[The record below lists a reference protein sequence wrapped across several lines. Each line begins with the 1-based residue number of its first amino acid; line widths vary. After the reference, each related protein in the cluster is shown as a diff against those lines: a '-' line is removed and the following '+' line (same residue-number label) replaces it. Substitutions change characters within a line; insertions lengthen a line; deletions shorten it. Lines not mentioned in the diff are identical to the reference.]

1 MTIKKLMENM
11 ETLENMKNA
20 MGINANGINVSR
32 MNDGE
37 NIIPYIYLIASDEQ
51 EKNNDRIKKIDEL
64 VKEYPADKECTAK
77 EKNAKQALKLEKS
90 ELETRNGELTELL
103 ANFADENGNIIAPTI
118 TPLSATWAFSKGT
131 KVYANALAVANQS
144 MMLELVGKI
153 HKNIKDHSDNML
165 EFVENPEKRCG
176 EIYKDLKGQLCQLF
190 SLLNGKDVTA
200 NQKDVCDIISN
211 AIHTKNGVKAD
222 STASDRKVSIAK
234 EGTLLRICCGVLAT
248 KLIDREMPKPEKAK
262 KAEKQENAKDTEK
275 QNNAEQAQAQ
285 AEQK

>member
-11 ETLENMKNA
+11 ETLENMKNT

-37 NIIPYIYLIASDEQ
+37 NIIPYIYLIADNEKQSNDESIKKLDEIISALPTDKQ
-51 EKNNDRIKKIDEL
+51 CTKEQKATKAIKKIEREKLYARNEEL
-64 VKEYPADKECTAK
+64 
-77 EKNAKQALKLEKS
+77 N
-90 ELETRNGELTELL
+90 ELL
-103 ANFADENGNIIAPTI
+103 SNFANEQGTIVPPTI
-118 TPLSATWAFSKGT
+118 TPLSATWAFSRGT
-131 KVYANALAVANQS
+131 KVYANALAVENQS

-153 HKNIKDHSDNML
+153 HKNIKDHSDNMQ

-200 NQKDVCDIISN
+200 NQKDVCDVISN
-211 AIHTKNGVKAD
+211 AIHAKNGVKVD

-248 KLIDREMPKPEKAK
+248 KLIDRELPKPEKAK
-262 KAEKQENAKDTEK
+262 KAEKQDKTQDN
-275 QNNAEQAQAQ
+275 
-285 AEQK
+285 EQK